1 MIAVR
6 QSGGAWMSQRACPHG
21 EMRAIAP
28 TVRALRT
35 TRDARDARARDSR
48 HTFVKRSDRARYEVS
63 LASLPDPHMHE
74 KRLKRNAIHES
85 NARGR
90 RRWLLLVGCARI
102 DMIGARRR

>member
-6 QSGGAWMSQRACPHG
+6 QSGGARMSQRACPHG

-28 TVRALRT
+28 TVGALRT
-35 TRDARDARARDSR
+35 TRHAREARARDSR
-48 HTFVKRSDRARYEVS
+48 HTFVKRSDSAPYEMTLS
-63 LASLPDPHMHE
+63 SWPNPHMQE

-90 RRWLLLVGCARI
+90 SRWLLLVGCARI
-102 DMIGARRR
+102 DLIGANH

>member
-28 TVRALRT
+28 MVGALRT
-35 TRDARDARARDSR
+35 TRDARVRDSR
-48 HTFVKRSDRARYEVS
+48 YTFVKRSDRARHEMR
-63 LASLPDPHMHE
+63 LASLPDPHMQE

-102 DMIGARRR
+102 DLIGARHR